1 MAENEILS
9 KKELFDR
16 MLSQGRLHEAITMLK
31 SISEKKMLW
40 EVTDR
45 ITRVEEAY
53 RYMLRYAMEG
63 VEDPHRDVI
72 YNNIKNDLR
81 MLYDRLTRL
90 VNIQSSATLYYT
102 TLRAGNVP
110 AVADACSSYRKLLHG
125 NDAFSIAAG
134 VSQGVSSV
142 ELESAETTLF
152 ESVWVN
158 FPYSG
163 DDENAL
169 NALMGDASIPA
180 HVKILV
186 ISALMLGSMEFFDS
200 RRSLVLAN
208 VYASEASGEQ
218 IRMTALT
225 ALLLS
230 LYVNRSKEFPPE
242 LSARISVLR
251 DMASWRQ
258 DIKTVY
264 LELIRTRDTERITT
278 KLRDEI
284 VPEMIKMK
292 PEIDKRIKAD
302 FEQGVDPSELEEN
315 PEWQDF
321 LESSGIA
328 DRMKELS
335 EIQEEGGD
343 VLMGTFSQLKSYPFF
358 YNPANW
364 FRPFYADSPV
374 VAQLGDDTNVLGE
387 LIAQSFFMCDSDKY
401 SFVLAFAS
409 MPETQRNMMISQ
421 IKAQNIN
428 AAEIQNAS
436 LNLSTDTR
444 KNVVNKYVQNLYRFF
459 RLFRRRSDFKDPFA
473 SEINLIDVKPLQSDF
488 MEDSTLQLVG
498 EFYFKHQYYK
508 EAFGVFNLREAHIFP
523 DATLYQ
529 KLGYCQQRLG
539 NTESAIKYYEQ
550 SELLTGNS
558 LWTTKRLAAAHKQ
571 MGNFKEALEYYNR
584 LDAMQPDKFA
594 TSLNIGQCQMA
605 LGQYAE
611 ASKAFY
617 KAHYLDERSE
627 KPMRLLAW
635 ALLMQKDLDASQGIY
650 DKILNTMTTQPL
662 DYLNRGHVALVKGD
676 FRTAI
681 NFYNKFVAASPGGW
695 PDFIREM
702 SDDSSHLVGLG
713 VDEGIL
719 PLVTDATKYADNL

>member
-16 MLSQGRLHEAITMLK
+16 MLSQGRLHEAIAMLK

-63 VEDPHRDVI
+63 VADPHRDVI

-90 VNIQSSATLYYT
+90 VNMQSSPTLYYT
-102 TLRAGNVP
+102 TLRAGNVT
-110 AVADACSSYRKLLHG
+110 AVADACGRYRKLLHG

-134 VSQGVSSV
+134 VSQGVTAV

-200 RRSLVLAN
+200 RRALVLAN

-230 LYVNRSKEFPPE
+230 LYVNRGKEFPPE

-264 LELIRTRDTERITT
+264 LELIRTRDTERITA

-409 MPETQRNMMISQ
+409 MPEAQRNMMISQ

-508 EAFGVFNLREAHIFP
+508 EAFGVFKLREAHVFP

-529 KLGYCQQRLG
+529 KLGYCQHRLG

-635 ALLMQKDLDASQGIY
+635 ALLMQKDLDASQVIY
-650 DKILNTMTTQPL
+650 DKILNTTTTQPL

-681 NFYNKFVAASPGGW
+681 NFYNKFVATSPGGW

>member
-134 VSQGVSSV
+134 VSQGVTAV
-142 ELESAETTLF
+142 ELESAETALF

-169 NALMGDASIPA
+169 NALIGDASIPA

-186 ISALMLGSMEFFDS
+186 ISALMLGSMEFFDC
-200 RRSLVLAN
+200 RRALVLAN
-208 VYASEASGEQ
+208 VYASEVSDEQ
-218 IRMTALT
+218 MRMTALT

-230 LYVNRSKEFPPE
+230 LYVNRGKEFPPE
-242 LSARISVLR
+242 LLARISVLR

-302 FEQGVDPSELEEN
+302 FEQGVDPSEL
-315 PEWQDF
+315 
-321 LESSGIA
+321 
-328 DRMKELS
+328 
-335 EIQEEGGD
+335 
-343 VLMGTFSQLKSYPFF
+343 
-358 YNPANW
+358 
-364 FRPFYADSPV
+364 
-374 VAQLGDDTNVLGE
+374 
-387 LIAQSFFMCDSDKY
+387 
-401 SFVLAFAS
+401 
-409 MPETQRNMMISQ
+409 
-421 IKAQNIN
+421 
-428 AAEIQNAS
+428 
-436 LNLSTDTR
+436 
-444 KNVVNKYVQNLYRFF
+444 
-459 RLFRRRSDFKDPFA
+459 
-473 SEINLIDVKPLQSDF
+473 
-488 MEDSTLQLVG
+488 
-498 EFYFKHQYYK
+498 
-508 EAFGVFNLREAHIFP
+508 
-523 DATLYQ
+523 
-529 KLGYCQQRLG
+529 
-539 NTESAIKYYEQ
+539 
-550 SELLTGNS
+550 
-558 LWTTKRLAAAHKQ
+558 
-571 MGNFKEALEYYNR
+571 
-584 LDAMQPDKFA
+584 
-594 TSLNIGQCQMA
+594 
-605 LGQYAE
+605 
-611 ASKAFY
+611 
-617 KAHYLDERSE
+617 
-627 KPMRLLAW
+627 
-635 ALLMQKDLDASQGIY
+635 
-650 DKILNTMTTQPL
+650 
-662 DYLNRGHVALVKGD
+662 
-676 FRTAI
+676 
-681 NFYNKFVAASPGGW
+681 
-695 PDFIREM
+695 
-702 SDDSSHLVGLG
+702 
-713 VDEGIL
+713 
-719 PLVTDATKYADNL
+719 